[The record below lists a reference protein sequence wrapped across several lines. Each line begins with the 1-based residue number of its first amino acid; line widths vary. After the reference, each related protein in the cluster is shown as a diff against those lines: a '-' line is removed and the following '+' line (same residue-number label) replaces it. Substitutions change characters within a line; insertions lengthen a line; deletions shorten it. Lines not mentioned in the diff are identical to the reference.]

1 MDRADSRWNNRA
13 SMSERPIADTE
24 LPMKVVG
31 NRRWPA
37 GLVANA
43 DLLRLNLQLRGDKP
57 FLPRGVHRF
66 RSFEESEEWTLTMLT
81 RPPKPGPRS

>member
-1 MDRADSRWNNRA
+1 MSV
-13 SMSERPIADTE
+13 SERFATDLE
-24 LPMKVVG
+24 LPTKVVG
-31 NRRWPA
+31 RRRWGA

-43 DLLRLNLQLRGDKP
+43 GLLRLNVQLRADKP

-66 RSFEESEEWTLTMLT
+66 RSFEECEEWTLRMLT